1 MSKRNQT
8 QTPPARAP
16 RLVPAGGAKAR
27 TNASGGMQHDEDL
40 PNKPYDD

>member
-1 MSKRNQT
+1 MSKRNE
-8 QTPPARAP
+8 TPTIPARAP

-27 TNASGGMQHDEDL
+27 TNASGGTQNDEDL